1 MGTRVVGIASGK
13 GGVGKTTLIVNL
25 ALQLTEFGKK
35 VLIFD
40 ADLGMANVH
49 LAFSKSISHDLSD
62 VINGTVSLEETIVSL
77 TEGID
82 LIPGGSG
89 VADIAMAVAATMEV
103 TAIAT
108 FVVVAAQTWFANMEV
123 KQTTNRKKACTAEF
137 NWPQ

>member
-49 LAFSKSISHDLSD
+49 LAFSKSISHD
-62 VINGTVSLEETIVSL
+62 
-77 TEGID
+77 
-82 LIPGGSG
+82 
-89 VADIAMAVAATMEV
+89 
-103 TAIAT
+103 
-108 FVVVAAQTWFANMEV
+108 
-123 KQTTNRKKACTAEF
+123 
-137 NWPQ
+137 